1 LNGYATAQ
9 DFEPNGKIKVPVSE
23 YQYYEFQ
30 ALDRPLTPE
39 QMTELRR
46 YSSRAQITPTSFIN
60 VYNWGDFKGDPMQW
74 VERYFDAFLYLAN
87 WGSRWFL
94 LRVPIRL
101 VQPETAAIY
110 RAGDAMW
117 HRTKGE
123 YLFLSFRFEEED
135 SEYAEGAG
143 WLGSLVPLRTALM
156 RGDHRCLY
164 LGWLLGAQQGELR
177 DDTLEP
183 PIPAG
188 LGKLGAAPH
197 SMVEFLRID
206 PDLVAAAAEHSAQGP
221 VFGLSKTD
229 ISKWVRDLPEQDKD
243 AVLRRML
250 EDDDPHIVTE
260 LRRRARREFQAA
272 NGPDERDHGGPRRN
286 VGELLTRA
294 QEIAKD
300 RKKKEAKRRARE
312 KAKRE
317 KEQAERRNRRLE
329 SLRGKE
335 ADLWG
340 KVDQLI
346 AMQRAGPYDEAV
358 SLLEDLRDLARM
370 QDQEPEFS
378 HQMQGLHQRHTTKT
392 ALIRRFHKAKL

>member
-1 LNGYATAQ
+1 
-9 DFEPNGKIKVPVSE
+9 
-23 YQYYEFQ
+23 
-30 ALDRPLTPE
+30 
-39 QMTELRR
+39 
-46 YSSRAQITPTSFIN
+46 
-60 VYNWGDFKGDPMQW
+60 
-74 VERYFDAFLYLAN
+74 LA
-87 WGSRWFL
+87 
-94 LRVPIRL
+94 
-101 VQPETAAIY
+101 
-110 RAGDAMW
+110 

-123 YLFLSFRFEEED
+123 HLVLSFRFEEEE

-143 WLGSLVPLRTALM
+143 WLGSLVPLRTDLM

-164 LGWLLGAQQGELR
+164 LGWLLAAQQGELT

-188 LGKLGAAPH
+188 LGELGPALH
-197 SMVEFLRID
+197 SLVEFLRID
-206 PDLVAAAAEHSAQGP
+206 PDLVAAAAEGSAQGP

-260 LRRRARREFQAA
+260 LRRRALREIQAA
-272 NGPDERDHGGPRRN
+272 NGPDDRDHGGPRRS
-286 VGELLTRA
+286 VGELLARA

-300 RKKKEAKRRARE
+300 CIKKETERRARE

-317 KEQAERRNRRLE
+317 QEQTERRNRRLA

-335 ADLWG
+335 ADLWD

-370 QDQEPEFS
+370 QDKEPEFS
-378 HQMQGLHQRHTTKT
+378 VQMQGLHRRHTTKT